1 MVIGRHSYFLGTDHG
16 TNTRIGHFSSIAGG
30 VYIHG
35 ADNHAIVSFPNL
47 VTSYDFGIWDADFTP
62 SGIGKGGVNIG
73 NDVWI
78 GEGVQILDG
87 VTIRD
92 GAIIGAHSVIAKD
105 VEPYAVVVGNPY
117 VVKRYRYDR
126 DQIIHLLKIQWWN
139 WDDKFIREHLE
150 DFRDIYTFIEKYKV
164 CV

>member
-35 ADNHAIVSFPNL
+35 ADNHAIVTFPNL
-47 VTSYDFGIWDADFTP
+47 VSTYDFGAWGADFTP
-62 SGIGKGGVNIG
+62 SGIGQGGVNIG

-78 GEGVQILDG
+78 GEGAKILDG
-87 VTIRD
+87 VTIHD
-92 GAIIGAHSVIAKD
+92 GAIIGAHTVVAKD
-105 VEPYAVVVGNPY
+105 VEHYAVAVGNPY
-117 VVKRYRYDR
+117 IVKRYRYDR
-126 DQIIHLLKIQWWN
+126 HQIAELLRIQWWY
-139 WDDKFIREHLE
+139 WDDNTIHDRLQ

-164 CV
+164 